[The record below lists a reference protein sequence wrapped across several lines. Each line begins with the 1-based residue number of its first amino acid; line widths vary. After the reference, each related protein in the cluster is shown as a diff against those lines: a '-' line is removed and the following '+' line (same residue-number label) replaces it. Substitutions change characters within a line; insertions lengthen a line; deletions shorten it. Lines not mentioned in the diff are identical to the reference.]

1 MGLTALIRFIYPLWD
16 SSGSE
21 TMFEAFCN
29 PPSFRDSARPKPYVG
44 GFDPAPIFQIPHVR
58 DGTVNAGIMD

>member
-1 MGLTALIRFIYPLWD
+1 
-16 SSGSE
+16 
-21 TMFEAFCN
+21 MFEAFCN